1 MKTLNPTLLVTIG
14 PTQEPLDAMR
24 LISNRSTG
32 ELGTLLALHLIEY
45 GHSVIALRGVG
56 STAESSELFRH
67 CKRVIPFDKTADLK
81 AALENLSAEQLPI
94 AGVFHAAAVCDF
106 FLPSAGT
113 GKISTSEGALT
124 LKLVPTPKLLP
135 LLRGWFP
142 SARITGWKFE
152 ASGDRESALA
162 AGITQVRQC
171 ATDACI
177 INGPSYGEGFGVLLK
192 SGHLTHVAD
201 RKALCNHLAESMQNN
216 SE

>member
-1 MKTLNPTLLVTIG
+1 MKIQNPTLLVTIG

-32 ELGTLLALHLIEY
+32 DLGTLLALRLIDS

-56 STAESSELFRH
+56 STADASELMEK
-67 CKRVIPFDKTADLK
+67 CEMLIPFGNTADLK
-81 AALENLSAEQLPI
+81 SALENLSEEQLPI
-94 AGVFHAAAVCDF
+94 TEVFHAAAVSDF
-106 FLPSAGT
+106 FLPFAGT
-113 GKISTSEGALT
+113 GKIPTSEGMLT
-124 LKLVPTPKLLP
+124 LTLEPTPKLLP

-162 AGITQVRQC
+162 AGITQLRQC
-171 ATDACI
+171 DTDACVV
-177 INGPSYGEGFGVLLK
+177 NGPSYGKGFGVLSK
-192 SGHLTHVAD
+192 SGQFTHLAD
-201 RKALCNHLAESMQNN
+201 RETLCAHLAESLPKH